1 MSEGGG
7 PEAGYQVIEPFA
19 NKPIKSS
26 KIHGAMSVTS
36 SSAVRL
42 FEKWHASLWH
52 TLTLRS

>member
-1 MSEGGG
+1 M
-7 PEAGYQVIEPFA
+7 GYQVTVPPP
-19 NKPIKSS
+19 NKINLHRNSMIGS
-26 KIHGAMSVTS
+26 MSVTS